1 MGPVS
6 TTFPAP
12 HAGVKARHKAVKM
25 VSSSPETQVLIA
37 SYLDTARDGMT
48 H

>member
-1 MGPVS
+1 MVPVG
-6 TTFPAP
+6 TIFPMP
-12 HAGVKARHKAVKM
+12 RAGMKARHKAVKM

-37 SYLDTARDGMT
+37 PYLDTARSGMT